1 VNTRASF
8 IAELTVTGR
17 DGTAPDLLAAATG
30 LSKSRIKE
38 AMQKGA
44 VWTTQGSRKPQR
56 LRRATTSLTAGT
68 RLSLYYDSQVLDRE
82 PPRARLVMDQK
93 RYSVW
98 FKPPGLLVEGSRYG
112 DHATLLRQVEQ
123 GFSAPRRVWLVHRL
137 DLEASGLILIAHTP
151 QAAARLSALFQART
165 IDKHYCVEVAGIMGE
180 AGSSG
185 HWDAP
190 LDGKSARTDYRV
202 VATCP
207 DNGASRVEIRM
218 ASGRYHQIR
227 RHAATAGYPVLGD
240 PAHGERNSHP
250 AGLRLMATRL
260 AFIDPWRGTRVEYS
274 CEDELRATWGWA
286 PADG

>member
-1 VNTRASF
+1 VNSRISF
-8 IAELTVTGR
+8 VTEFTVTDRG
-17 DGTAPDLLAAATG
+17 GTAPDLLAAASG

-44 VWTTQGSRKPQR
+44 VWSTQGSRKPQR
-56 LRRATTSLTAGT
+56 LRRATAPLAAGT
-68 RLSLYYDSQVLDRE
+68 RLRLYYDSQVLDRE
-82 PPRARLVMDQK
+82 PPRARLITDEK

-98 FKPPGLLVEGSRYG
+98 FKPAGLLVEGSRYG

-137 DLEASGLILIAHTP
+137 DLEASGVILIAHTP
-151 QAAARLSALFQART
+151 QAAAKLSALFQTRT
-165 IDKHYCVEVAGIMGE
+165 IDKHYCIEVAGILGNPD
-180 AGSSG
+180 SSG

-202 VATCP
+202 VANCSDSNT
-207 DNGASRVEIRM
+207 SRVEVRM

-227 RHAATAGYPVLGD
+227 RHAAAAGHPVLGD
-240 PAHGERNSHP
+240 PAHGQHNAHS

-260 AFIDPWRGTRVEYS
+260 AFLDPWRGTRAEYS
-274 CEDELRATWGWA
+274 CEDELRSAWGWA
-286 PADG
+286 PR

>member
-1 VNTRASF
+1 MTDRGGS
-8 IAELTVTGR
+8 
-17 DGTAPDLLAAATG
+17 APDLLATASG

-44 VWTTQGSRKPQR
+44 VWASQGSRKPQR
-56 LRRATTSLTAGT
+56 LRRATAPLAAGT

-82 PPRARLVMDQK
+82 PPRARLVTDEK

-98 FKPPGLLVEGSRYG
+98 FKPAGLLVEGSRYG

-151 QAAARLSALFQART
+151 QAAAKLSALFQART
-165 IDKHYCVEVAGIMGE
+165 IEKHYCIEVAGILGDPGS
-180 AGSSG
+180 AGQ
-185 HWDAP
+185 WDAP

-202 VATCP
+202 VATFP
-207 DNGASRVEIRM
+207 ASNTSHVEIQM

-227 RHAATAGYPVLGD
+227 RHAAAAGHPVLGD
-240 PAHGERNSHP
+240 PAHGRHNAHP

-260 AFIDPWRGTRVEYS
+260 AFVDPWRGTRVEYS
-274 CEDELRATWGWA
+274 SEDELRSAWGWA
-286 PADG
+286 PAPAGFNARCSR